1 MGKVTFVAMMYLMG
15 LCGLFIG
22 GTELFQKVQFS
33 LAAEHGVMKGS
44 DSAVLKAAKFAPGDS
59 VRADV
64 VYETATG
71 LIAVKGKFLTGKLV
85 QILAR
90 GEAVQLRFLKSDPHR
105 VLYEGDEL
113 PLGLG
118 WLIVGA
124 VAFGVAVFAHRLLR
138 REVGGA

>member
-1 MGKVTFVAMMYLMG
+1 MGKVTFVAMLYLVG

-33 LAAEHGVMKGS
+33 LGAERGVMRSS
-44 DSAVLKAAKFAPGDS
+44 DAVLLKTAKFAPGDS
-59 VRADV
+59 LRADV
-64 VYETATG
+64 VYETVAAP
-71 LIAVKGKFLTGKLV
+71 LAVKGKFLSGKLV
-85 QILAR
+85 QTLSR
-90 GEAVQLRFLKSDPHR
+90 GEGVQLRFLKSDPHR

-124 VAFGVAVFAHRLLR
+124 VAFGVAVSAHRLLR
-138 REVGGA
+138 REASGS